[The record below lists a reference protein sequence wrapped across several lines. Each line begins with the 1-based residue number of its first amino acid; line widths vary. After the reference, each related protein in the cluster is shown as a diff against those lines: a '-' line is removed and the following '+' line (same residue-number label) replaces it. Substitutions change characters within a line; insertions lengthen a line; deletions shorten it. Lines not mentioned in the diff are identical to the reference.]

1 LIVLESPYRSLIDPI
16 LEYVDMIRA
25 EKPEETVT
33 VIVSEAVPTKWYH
46 RFLQENL
53 AFQLKF
59 ALGGR
64 KNVVVTNVRY
74 FLD

>member
-1 LIVLESPYRSLIDPI
+1 MQSSYRSLIDPV
-16 LEYVDMIRA
+16 LEYIDQIIQ
-25 EKPEETVT
+25 EKPSEIVT
-33 VIVSEAVPTKWYH
+33 VIVPEAVPTKWYH
-46 RFLQENL
+46 RLLQENL